1 MTMEILTH
9 MKITT
14 FGEVHLRTSLVIK
27 FKKLS
32 ITNRSFQI
40 ENLNDDIR
48 MHHEV
53 TMNYS

>member
-1 MTMEILTH
+1 

-14 FGEVHLRTSLVIK
+14 FGGVHLRTSLVIK
-27 FKKLS
+27 FKNLS
-32 ITNRSFQI
+32 ITNQLFQI